1 MASFRRH
8 CHGCRR
14 CAKPGSIC
22 RYAHIV
28 PRLRTQKLIAIL
40 DLNGDGRAEYLF
52 VHDDGSVDAW
62 LNLGGP
68 DDGPNARLHLHCLE

>member
-1 MASFRRH
+1 VH
-8 CHGCRR
+8 
-14 CAKPGSIC
+14 
-22 RYAHIV
+22 
-28 PRLRTQKLIAIL
+28 T

-68 DDGPNARLHLHCLE
+68 DDGPNVRLHWLGANVILTFFQAAKVVWSPSGSIATGIGEDGTGI

>member
-1 MASFRRH
+1 
-8 CHGCRR
+8 
-14 CAKPGSIC
+14 
-22 RYAHIV
+22 
-28 PRLRTQKLIAIL
+28 LRTQKLIAIV